1 MDSFNELLFRRIV
14 ESITV
19 NEIYKYKVTFNFKV
33 RIERTVD
40 MTDKEKNR
48 FERKIPFINLK
59 GFFMESKDQ

>member
-1 MDSFNELLFRRIV
+1 MDSLNELIFRRIV

-19 NEIYKYKVTFNFKV
+19 NEIYKVTFNFKV

-40 MTDKEKNR
+40 ITDKEKNR

>member
-1 MDSFNELLFRRIV
+1 MDSFNELIFRRIV

-19 NEIYKYKVTFNFKV
+19 NEIYKVTFNFKV

>member
-19 NEIYKYKVTFNFKV
+19 NEIYKVTFNFKV

-48 FERKIPFINLK
+48 FE
-59 GFFMESKDQ
+59 

>member
-19 NEIYKYKVTFNFKV
+19 NEIYKVTFNFKV